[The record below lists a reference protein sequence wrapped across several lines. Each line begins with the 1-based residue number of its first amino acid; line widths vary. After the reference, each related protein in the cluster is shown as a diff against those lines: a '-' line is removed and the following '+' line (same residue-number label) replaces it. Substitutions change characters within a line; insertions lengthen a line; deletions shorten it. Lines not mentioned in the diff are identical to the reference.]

1 MSDHHSKVRLLFL
14 SSQILL
20 PVARLKLGKVCGW
33 LLSLTHI
40 LSSYPAAAP
49 DASEVGDETVGQLE
63 EREGRKQESFL
74 LTGTAIS
81 WIRTSRAW
89 PMIRADF
96 SSGGHI
102 YLLFMNLLSLG
113 GLPEVS
119 LTLLG
124 ISLSHLVA
132 YILGT

>member
-1 MSDHHSKVRLLFL
+1 M
-14 SSQILL
+14 
-20 PVARLKLGKVCGW
+20 PVARLKWGRGCGW
-33 LLSLTHI
+33 LLSHTHI
-40 LSSYPAAAP
+40 LFSYPAAVP

-63 EREGRKQESFL
+63 EREGRKQESFH
-74 LTGTAIS
+74 LTGTAIN
-81 WIRTSRAW
+81 WIRTFRAW
-89 PMIRADF
+89 PMIGADF

-113 GLPEVS
+113 GLPKVS